1 MTAHDLRSA
10 LDTLLRPRTP
20 AGRVLVTGWFS
31 FRDGEVT
38 AGDALAERAVSAAL
52 DLLGIPHDSAWSPVF
67 APGALTLEAAGP
79 ERYEQV
85 LFVCGPVHGPQ
96 VAGLHQRYAACR
108 RAAIGVSV
116 VDEKE
121 PAVTGFHRIVA
132 RDRGGEGHFPDLTA
146 AATAELP
153 PLPLVGVALTHG
165 QGEYGSLRRHDQ
177 VSDLLRGWL
186 PTKDAARVEAD
197 TRLARDDWR
206 LCGTADQYLS
216 LLGRLDLVVTDRL
229 HGMVLALRVGVPALV
244 VDPVRG
250 GAKVAAQAGLLRWPA
265 LVPCESLSP
274 GVLDHWWGWCLSSA
288 GRAAARRRAQG
299 LGGRDRGAA
308 AVRRSPPS

>member
-1 MTAHDLRSA
+1 MTAEALHSA
-10 LDTLLRPRTP
+10 LDTLLSPRTP
-20 AGRVLVTGWFS
+20 AGKVLVTGWFS
-31 FRDGEVT
+31 FLDGEVT

-52 DLLGIPHDSAWSPVF
+52 DLLGIAHESAWSPVF
-67 APGALTLEAAGP
+67 APGALTLEEAVP
-79 ERYEQV
+79 EAYEQV

-96 VAGLHQRYAACR
+96 VAGLHRRYAACR
-108 RAAIGVSV
+108 RTAVGVSV

-121 PAVTGFHRIVA
+121 PAVTGFHRILA
-132 RDRGGEGHFPDLTA
+132 RDRGGEGRFPDLA
-146 AATAELP
+146 AAAPAQP
-153 PLPLVGVALTHG
+153 PPPLVGVALTHG
-165 QGEYGSLRRHDQ
+165 QGEYGALRRHDQ
-177 VSDLLRGWL
+177 VSDVLGAWL

-206 LCGTADQYLS
+206 LCGTADQYLA

-265 LVPCESLSP
+265 VVPCEGLSP
-274 GVLDHWWGWCLSSA
+274 EVLDRWWDWCLSSA
-288 GRAAARRRAQG
+288 GRAAARRRALRLRG
-299 LGGRDRGAA
+299 PDRAA
-308 AVRRSPPS
+308 AAAGRALPF